1 MSHHIVEASG
11 LSYAYP
17 DGTRALDG
25 VSFRIEHGESVAIV
39 GANGAG
45 KSTLLLHLNGCLL
58 PAAGTVRI
66 GDFPLSK
73 ATLEAVRRSVGMV
86 FQDPDDQL
94 FMPTVFDDV
103 AFGPL
108 NLGLPPA
115 EAEVR
120 VLRALETV
128 GAAQLRDRP
137 PYRLS
142 GGEKRAVALATVLS
156 MSPDILVLDEPTAG
170 LDPRGRRSVLTLL
183 ASFKH
188 TKILATHD
196 LDLALDLCERTL
208 VMQHGRIAA
217 DGKTAEL
224 LQNRALLEE
233 SRLELP
239 LRLQA
244 CPVCGG
250 TAPLRGP

>member
-1 MSHHIVEASG
+1 
-11 LSYAYP
+11 
-17 DGTRALDG
+17 
-25 VSFRIEHGESVAIV
+25 
-39 GANGAG
+39 
-45 KSTLLLHLNGCLL
+45 
-58 PAAGTVRI
+58 
-66 GDFPLSK
+66 
-73 ATLEAVRRSVGMV
+73 MV